1 MAVEWYQ
8 RGAAVP
14 EPFGLIHQG
23 KSIDMP
29 SQGNRSISK
38 APVASTWIIPATNA
52 AACVL
57 AGQVAQN
64 GRNSQPPDPAV
75 RNTRNS
81 QLNFLSPDGMA
92 RIPKGSCSFAAG
104 RRGLHRRGRW
114 HGVVA
119 YRVSR
124 AR

>member
-1 MAVEWYQ
+1 MAV
-8 RGAAVP
+8 
-14 EPFGLIHQG
+14 GLIHQD

-38 APVASTWIIPATNA
+38 VSVTPTW
-52 AACVL
+52 
-57 AGQVAQN
+57 
-64 GRNSQPPDPAV
+64 
-75 RNTRNS
+75 
-81 QLNFLSPDGMA
+81 
-92 RIPKGSCSFAAG
+92 IPKGSCSFAAG
-104 RRGLHRRGRW
+104 RGGRHRRGRW